1 MCLVNVESV
10 DRIIYSIFRRLNL
23 EMETPYPLPIDRSNL
38 TSRLQPMPTNISTEA
53 AWNYHEATKHSYT
66 SVRTNPHFLDFG
78 SQPLPFKIY
87 TSLEPSRLPTEVRQ
101 TGVAALSAIAAR
113 LLDPVQANAAPDL
126 EAVAQLLYLSAG
138 ITRQRKYS
146 GGEIYFRAA
155 ACTGALYE
163 VELYL
168 VCGDLVNLPAGVYHF
183 APAEFGLRQ
192 LRAGDYRSVLVE
204 ATGGEPA
211 IAHAPLTIVCTCT
224 YWRNAWKYQARTYRH
239 FGWDNGTLLAN
250 LLAVATASGL
260 PAKVVCGFVDATVN
274 RLLDVDSQREVA
286 FSLVALGH
294 DSRLSARPAA
304 PSETAARLL
313 TDISPLGFET
323 VPLSRNEIDYPLM
336 REMHTASSLDS
347 AEEVT
352 AWRGDTA
359 AGRAEIGS
367 TDPTDFPPPAGP
379 VVQLTP
385 SSDPEMARD
394 PIEQVILRRG
404 SSRQFARTP
413 IRLTQLST
421 MLDRATRGI
430 PADFLNPFGS
440 QLNHLYLIVHAVEGL
455 EPGAYAFHRDH
466 GMLECLKQGSFRDQA
481 GYLGLEQQLPAD
493 AAVDI
498 FFLAGLRPIFARF
511 GNRGYR
517 AVQLEAGILG
527 GKLYLA
533 AYAER
538 LGATGL
544 TFYDD
549 DVTRFFSPHAEGKS
563 AIFLMAVG
571 ESVKLRQ

>member
-1 MCLVNVESV
+1 MPN
-10 DRIIYSIFRRLNL
+10 NANT
-23 EMETPYPLPIDRSNL
+23 ET
-38 TSRLQPMPTNISTEA
+38 

-78 SQPLPFKIY
+78 NQPLPFKIY
-87 TSLEPSRLPTEVRQ
+87 PALEPSRMPAEVRQ
-101 TGVAALSAIAAR
+101 TGVAALSAIAAGI
-113 LLDPVQANAAPDL
+113 PAQTNTAPDL

-168 VCGDLVNLPAGVYHF
+168 ICGDLATLQAGVYHF
-183 APAEFGLRQ
+183 APAEFELRQ

-204 ATGGEPA
+204 ATGAEPS

-224 YWRNAWKYQARTYRH
+224 YWRNASKYQARTYRH

-250 LLAVATASGL
+250 LLAVATALGL
-260 PAKVVCGFVDATVN
+260 PAKVVCGFVDATRN
-274 RLLDVDSQREVA
+274 RRLDVDSQREVA

-294 DSRLSARPAA
+294 DSGLSARPAPPPQTA
-304 PSETAARLL
+304 PQALAE
-313 TDISPLGFET
+313 ISPLGLET
-323 VPLSRNEIDYPLM
+323 VPLSRDEIDYPLM
-336 REMHTASSLDS
+336 REMHAASSLHS
-347 AEEVT
+347 AEEVA

-359 AGRAEIGS
+359 PGHTEMRPAEIGG
-367 TDPTDFPPPAGP
+367 TGTTDFPPPARP
-379 VVQLTP
+379 VIQLTP
-385 SSDPEMARD
+385 LSDAEMPRD

-404 SSRQFARTP
+404 SRRQFARTP
-413 IRLTQLST
+413 ITLTQLST
-421 MLDRATRGI
+421 LLDRATRGI

-455 EPGAYAFHRDH
+455 ESGAYVFHRDRSL
-466 GMLECLKQGSFRDQA
+466 LECLKQGNFRDQA

-498 FFLAGLRPIFARF
+498 FFLANLRPIFNRL

-517 AVQLEAGILG
+517 GVQLEAGVVG
-527 GKLYLA
+527 GRLYLA
-533 AYAER
+533 AYAQR

-563 AIFLMAVG
+563 AIFLVAVG
-571 ESVKLRQ
+571 RSAKLRQ

>member
-1 MCLVNVESV
+1 MPNNVNAEV
-10 DRIIYSIFRRLNL
+10 
-23 EMETPYPLPIDRSNL
+23 
-38 TSRLQPMPTNISTEA
+38 

-78 SQPLPFKIY
+78 NQPLPFKIY
-87 TSLEPSRLPTEVRQ
+87 PALEPSRMPAEVRQ
-101 TGVAALSAIAAR
+101 TGVAALSAIAGNLPAQT
-113 LLDPVQANAAPDL
+113 PVQTNTAPDL

-168 VCGDLVNLPAGVYHF
+168 VGGDLANLQAGVYHF
-183 APAEFGLRQ
+183 APAEFGLRR

-250 LLAVATASGL
+250 LLAVATALGL

-294 DSRLSARPAA
+294 DSGPSARPAPPSQTA
-304 PSETAARLL
+304 PRVLA
-313 TDISPLGFET
+313 DISPLGLET
-323 VPLSRNEIDYPLM
+323 VPLSRDEIDYPLM
-336 REMHTASSLDS
+336 REMHAASSLDS
-347 AEEVT
+347 AEEVA
-352 AWRGDTA
+352 AWRARTPLDCA
-359 AGRAEIGS
+359 S
-367 TDPTDFPPPAGP
+367 MTDFPPPAGP
-379 VVQLTP
+379 VVQLSP
-385 SSDPEMARD
+385 LSDSEMPRD

-413 IRLTQLST
+413 ISLTQLST

-440 QLNHLYLIVHAVEGL
+440 QLNHLYMIVHAVEGL
-455 EPGAYAFHRDH
+455 ESGAYVFHRDRRV
-466 GMLECLKQGSFRDQA
+466 LECLKQGNFRDQA

-498 FFLAGLRPIFARF
+498 FFLADLRPIFDRF

-533 AYAER
+533 AYAQR

-549 DVTRFFSPHAEGKS
+549 EVTRFFSPHAEGKS
-563 AIFLMAVG
+563 AIFLVAVG
-571 ESVKLRQ
+571 KSVKLRQ